1 MRFQTPHFLLAGT
14 TLILV
19 GIGNSSAAALTITP
33 LEEVSQYTTMIN
45 DDHTDIYYPLLS
57 DPNAA
62 TPVVLML
69 QGALVDKDDYSNY
82 ASIVASYGFT
92 VVVPNNS
99 RELSSPGFP
108 HVSGLFPEQ
117 EQLQQI
123 LDFATLENTNPN
135 SPIAGLLD
143 TDSLGLLGHS
153 FGGAVGIAATQNTC
167 FPVLCTDNNQEYT
180 VPEELKA
187 SIFYG
192 TSFDPTQTGMFPPIE
207 NEVPTGLIFGTRDGV
222 ADPAETVTTFNQ
234 ILNPPKVLVE
244 VDGANH
250 YSITNE
256 DNLDRD
262 PIRPTLDQA
271 VATETIGRWSSLFLR
286 AHILDDAHAWNYIY
300 TSQGDALDNNVQV
313 TAVIPFEAETSV
325 GLALFGSWLGWRVYR
340 SKKRK
345 SSEISKSLLHKAS

>member
-1 MRFQTPHFLLAGT
+1 MRFQTSQFLIQGT

-19 GIGNSSAAALTITP
+19 GIGNSSAVEALTITP
-33 LEEVSQYTTMIN
+33 LEEVSQYTTVVNN
-45 DDHTDIYYPLLS
+45 DPTDIYYPLLS
-57 DPNAA
+57 DPTAS

-69 QGALVDKDDYSNY
+69 QGALVDQADYSNY

-99 RELSSPGFP
+99 RTVSAPSMPPFSGF
-108 HVSGLFPEQ
+108 FPEQ
-117 EQLQQI
+117 DQVQEI

-153 FGGAVGIAATQNTC
+153 FGGAVGIAATQNIC
-167 FPVLCTDNNQEYT
+167 FPVLCTDENNEYT

-187 SIFYG
+187 GIFYG
-192 TSFDPTQTGMFPPIE
+192 TNFDPSQMEEFPEIE

-222 ADPAETVTTFNQ
+222 AIPAETVTTFNQ

-244 VDGANH
+244 VNGANH
-250 YSITNE
+250 YGITNT
-256 DNLDRD
+256 DSFRD

-286 AHILDDAHAWNYIY
+286 AHILDDDDAWNYIY

-313 TAVIPFEAETSV
+313 TAVIPFEAETSI
-325 GLALFGSWLGWRVYR
+325 GFAIFGFWLGWRVYR
-340 SKKRK
+340 RRKKRK
-345 SSEISKSLLHKAS
+345 SSEIGELS